1 MRHAAVDLS
10 SCEAPFD
17 SEFRLSENPFGAK
30 DADGFRAS
38 RPLWGRR
45 RIAEILYGAD
55 ADLARL
61 QGLTVAVIGYGIQGR
76 AQALNIRDSGVKNVA
91 MDSVRDDS

>member
-1 MRHAAVDLS
+1 
-10 SCEAPFD
+10 
-17 SEFRLSENPFGAK
+17 LSENSFGAK

-61 QGLTVAVIGYGIQGR
+61 QGLTVAVIGYGIQSR

-91 MDSVRDDS
+91 VDSVRDES

>member
-1 MRHAAVDLS
+1 M
-10 SCEAPFD
+10 
-17 SEFRLSENPFGAK
+17 SENPFGPK

-61 QGLTVAVIGYGIQGR
+61 QGLRVAVIGYGIQGR

-91 MDSVRDDS
+91 VDSVRDES